1 MKVNVTFKEGLL
13 RLQKKTEGR
22 KRLGVLTSEGEW
34 KLNESLYQRRI
45 YRVFRNLWLVPL
57 RELIVRLKIMK
68 KKNI

>member
-45 YRVFRNLWLVPL
+45 YRVFRNLWAPTSGADCTPKNN
-57 RELIVRLKIMK
+57 E